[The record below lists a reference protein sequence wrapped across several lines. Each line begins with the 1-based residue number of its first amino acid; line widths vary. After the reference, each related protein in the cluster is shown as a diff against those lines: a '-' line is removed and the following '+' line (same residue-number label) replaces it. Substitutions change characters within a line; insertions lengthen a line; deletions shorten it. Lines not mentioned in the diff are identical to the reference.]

1 MKTQLIISTIIFG
14 LLIAGCQTSGNKT
27 KKVPTVKNDSIRI
40 ITKNFN
46 DNPGSPVEYKIPM
59 KLDDHGK
66 FVKHGTTVRYLKSG
80 KVAAKTSYV
89 MGKKEGVRL
98 TYHSTGK
105 VYKEQPYK
113 NNKLNGICKRYDRQG
128 NITAEYPYKGGVPGI
143 GLIEYTNLGKKRPVP
158 VISIVKKDEITTT
171 GKYKLL
177 LSISGK
183 GKERVKSVQFYQG
196 KLIEGKYFHN
206 NLTPVRNLSSK
217 KGEIVFEL
225 HKGAVLNKTI
235 NIVAVITT
243 TTKLKLIIQKSVKVA
258 VRGV

>member
-14 LLIAGCQTSGNKT
+14 LLITGCQTSGKKT
-27 KKVPTVKNDSIRI
+27 TKVSSVKNDSIRI

-46 DNPGSPVEYKIPM
+46 DNPGSPVEYKIAM
-59 KLDDHGK
+59 KLNADGK
-66 FVKHGTTVRYLKSG
+66 FVKHGTTIRYLKSG
-80 KVAAKTSYV
+80 KVAAKTTYV

-128 NITAEYPYKGGVPGI
+128 NVTAEYPYKNGLPGI
-143 GLIEYTNLGKKRPVP
+143 GLVEYTNLGKKRPDP
-158 VISIVKKDEITTT
+158 VISIVKKDEIKTT

-183 GKERVKSVQFYQG
+183 GSERVKSVLFYYG
-196 KLIEGKYFHN
+196 KLIDGKYYHN
-206 NLTPVRNLSSK
+206 NLTPARNLSSK
-217 KGEIVFEL
+217 KGEIEFEL
-225 HKGAVLNKTI
+225 RKGAVLNKTI
-235 NIVAVITT
+235 NVVAVITT
-243 TTKLKLIIQKSVKVA
+243 TTKLRLIIQKSVKIA
-258 VRGV
+258 IRGV